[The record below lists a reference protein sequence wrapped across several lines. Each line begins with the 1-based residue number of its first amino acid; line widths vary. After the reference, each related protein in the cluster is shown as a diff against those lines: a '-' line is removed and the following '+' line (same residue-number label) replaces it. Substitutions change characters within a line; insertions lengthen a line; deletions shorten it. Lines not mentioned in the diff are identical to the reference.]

1 MRRCSLRTLQS
12 AAGAQYK
19 SQGQARSASPLV
31 ANKREQMR
39 PEGPKYLHRYFAL
52 SGLVTFDC
60 LLPGATRSASLRTCP
75 WLSYS
80 APSALP
86 SGFHYL
92 APLALPS
99 GFHISRLWRCPLA
112 FISRAFG
119 AALWLSYSAPL
130 ALPSRFHISRLRRCP
145 LAFISRAFAL
155 SSGFHI
161 SRLWRLPSGFHIPRL
176 RRSSGSIS

>member
-1 MRRCSLRTLQS
+1 LSHGPLSNMRRCSLRTLQS

-75 WLSYS
+75 WLSYL

-86 SGFHYL
+86 SG
-92 APLALPS
+92 
-99 GFHISRLWRCPLA
+99 
-112 FISRAFG
+112 
-119 AALWLSYSAPL
+119 
-130 ALPSRFHISRLRRCP
+130 FHISRLRRCP
-145 LAFISRAFAL
+145 LAFISRAFGAVLWL
-155 SSGFHI
+155 SYSAP
-161 SRLWRLPSGFHIPRL
+161 LALPSGFHIPRL
-176 RRSSGSIS
+176 WRCPLAFISRAFGAGPLAFISRAFGALVVRFRDRR